1 MSTIDLESAIQEL
14 LSIGNNTD
22 RKARVVQLA
31 PRLGVTTEALQAEY
45 DRRKRL
51 RQFTLTYLSTED
63 PGECFNAVQFAKR
76 ELARNGHDDI
86 YQIMEHIES
95 IGREVVP
102 VGYVSPEE
110 FDRRL
115 QAAASDAMQKG
126 REIER
131 LSRGQAAV
139 NWQDKLIEC
148 RDHRDLTPFVA
159 RSGEVKDPR
168 EFIEQMLR
176 RSEFPSWEPTPGQER
191 WILNIYGQRRI

>member
-1 MSTIDLESAIQEL
+1 MALTSDQAGETHNAIQM
-14 LSIGNNTD
+14 
-22 RKARVVQLA
+22 
-31 PRLGVTTEALQAEY
+31 
-45 DRRKRL
+45 
-51 RQFTLTYLSTED
+51 
-63 PGECFNAVQFAKR
+63 AKK
-76 ELARNGHDDI
+76 EMAKNGHADVHAI
-86 YQIMEHIES
+86 AEHVEN
-95 IGREVVP
+95 IGKEVAP
-102 VGYVSPEE
+102 VGYVSQDEL
-110 FDRRL
+110 DQRL
-115 QAAASDAMQKG
+115 QAAASEAMQKG

-159 RSGEVKDPR
+159 RNGEVKDPR